1 MVARL
6 PQNLRSDARDN
17 RTRIIDAARNAF
29 ATGNLDVPLREIAR
43 HASVGPATLYR
54 HFSSKESLIAEA
66 FDDQMRICYSIVDRG
81 LTEPDPWIGF
91 SSVLEQLCEVHARDQ
106 GFSAA
111 FMAAFPNARDFAAER
126 DQAFKSLVLLI
137 SRAKEAGR
145 LRPEVVLDDV
155 ILILM
160 ANIGIQATSVTARVA
175 ASRRFAAIALQG
187 LQPFPGTSPLPP
199 MSPL

>member
-29 ATGNLDVPLREIAR
+29 AAGNLDVPMREIAR
-43 HASVGPATLYR
+43 RASVGPATLYR
-54 HFSSKESLIAEA
+54 HFSTKESLIAEA
-66 FDDQMRICYSIVDRG
+66 FDGQMRMCYSIVDRG
-81 LTEPDPWIGF
+81 LIEPDPWIGF

-126 DQAFKSLVLLI
+126 EKAVKSLALLI

-155 ILILM
+155 ILILI

-187 LQPFPGTSPLPP
+187 LQPFPDTSPLPP
-199 MSPL
+199 LSHF